1 MPALLDST
9 KPKVVSASTLAG
21 YRVRSTENDDL
32 GTIEEIMIDPATG
45 QLAYAVLS
53 FGGALGL
60 GDKLYVIPWNLLR
73 LNPEDRVLVLGC
85 DSAWLRDAPAFQQD
99 DWPDF
104 GDERWERE
112 IDDYYRRRHYAE

>member
-1 MPALLDST
+1 VPAVLDST
-9 KPKVVSASTLAG
+9 KPKVLSASTLAG

-32 GTIEEIMIDPATG
+32 GTIEEIMIDPGTG

-60 GDKLYVIPWNLLR
+60 GDKLYAIPWNLLR
-73 LNPEDRVLVLGC
+73 LKTDDRVVVLGC

-104 GDERWERE
+104 GDELWERE
-112 IDDYYRRRHYAE
+112 IQDYYSRRHYP

>member
-9 KPKVVSASTLAG
+9 KPKVVSVSTLAG
-21 YRVRSTENDDL
+21 YRVRTTENDDL
-32 GTIEEIMIDPATG
+32 GTIEEIMIDPGTG

-53 FGGALGL
+53 LAGALGL
-60 GDKLYVIPWNLLR
+60 GDKLYAIPWTLLR
-73 LNPEDRVLVLGC
+73 LNTEDRVLMLGC

-112 IDDYYRRRHYAE
+112 IHDYYSRRHYA